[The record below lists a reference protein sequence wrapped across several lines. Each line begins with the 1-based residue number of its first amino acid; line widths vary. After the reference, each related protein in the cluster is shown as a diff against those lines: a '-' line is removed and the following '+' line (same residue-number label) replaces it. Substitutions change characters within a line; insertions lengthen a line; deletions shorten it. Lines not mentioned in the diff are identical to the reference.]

1 MADVMSD
8 EEIICKVIAGDQ
20 NAYREIVSRYQNMVF
35 GFGMRFFRNEDDA
48 CDFAQDILVKA
59 FQNLSS
65 FRGSAPFRFW
75 LSRLAYNAAVNRY
88 HSNALKKEDPLYSP
102 DELRSRDSSLPAEY
116 ERNEVRDCLMSA
128 IAELPEEY
136 RICLDLYFFEGLSH
150 LEISEITGF
159 PVGTIKSNVF
169 RAKKI
174 LRDQLKGTVA
184 EEYEV

>member
-8 EEIICKVIAGDQ
+8 EEIIGKVVAGDQ
-20 NAYREIVSRYQNMVF
+20 NAYREIVARYQNLVF

-65 FRGSAPFRFW
+65 FRGTAPFRFW
-75 LSRLAYNAAVNRY
+75 LSRMAYNAAVNKY
-88 HSNALKKEDPLYSP
+88 HSNSLRKEDPLFAP
-102 DELRSRDSSLPAEY
+102 DELRSRDSLTAEY
-116 ERNEVRDCLMSA
+116 ERNEVRECLMSA
-128 IAELPEEY
+128 IAELPDEY
-136 RICLDLYFFEGLSH
+136 RICLDLFFFAGLSQ

-169 RAKKI
+169 RAKKA
-174 LRDQLKGTVA
+174 LRGLLKGSVA